1 MNDTL
6 SIGKIAERA
15 NVKVVT
21 VRYYESIG
29 LLPEPART
37 HGNYRAYNAQHL
49 ERLEFIRRCRDL
61 GFTLDQIRAMLK
73 LSGNPGRDCRHIDDI
88 ARVHLAEV
96 EGKLADLTRLAN
108 ELRRIVRKCEGGT
121 IGVCRI
127 VEALSEKSEPST
139 PSKKMSA
146 RAKTKKRKDVN

>member
-49 ERLEFIRRCRDL
+49 ERLEFIRRSRDL
-61 GFTLDQIRAMLK
+61 GFTLDQIRDMLK
-73 LSGNPGRDCRHIDDI
+73 LSGDRGRECRHVDDI
-88 ARVHLAEV
+88 ARVHLADV
-96 EGKLADLTRLAN
+96 EAKLADLTRLAK
-108 ELRRIVRKCEGGT
+108 ELRRIVKRCEGGSV
-121 IGVCRI
+121 GVCRI
-127 VEALSEKSEPST
+127 VEALSEKPEMPVAV
-139 PSKKMSA
+139 PKKT
-146 RAKTKKRKDVN
+146 RAPRKKRVM